1 MLRAYRAWYEELRD
15 TMGDR
20 WQNTPYVFVRDN
32 GTALNPDS
40 ISGWL
45 KGFEERHGLVD
56 VHAHKFRHSMASIL
70 INQGTDI
77 VAVSK
82 RLGHAAVSKRLGH
95 ATVSTT
101 TDIYSHIIKE
111 ADAKSAECIAD
122 AYLRRP
128 TKAM

>member
-1 MLRAYRAWYEELRD
+1 M
-15 TMGDR
+15 
-20 WQNTPYVFVRDN
+20 FVRDN

-82 RLGHAAVSKRLGH
+82 RLGHA
-95 ATVSTT
+95 TVSTT

>member
-1 MLRAYRAWYEELRD
+1 M
-15 TMGDR
+15 
-20 WQNTPYVFVRDN
+20 
-32 GTALNPDS
+32 
-40 ISGWL
+40 
-45 KGFEERHGLVD
+45 
-56 VHAHKFRHSMASIL
+56 HSMASIL

-82 RLGHAAVSKRLGH
+82 RLGHA
-95 ATVSTT
+95 TVYTT